1 VIKLNITI
9 KGVEEEVYR
18 NFKAESVR
26 RGFKLGEASTEAFKD
41 WVASQ
46 NKRSRK
52 DIKSMEEAARHMD
65 RIRAKLKNWSGVSEI
80 RKWREKRNYQK
91 S

>member
-1 VIKLNITI
+1 MLNLNITI
-9 KGVEEEVYR
+9 KGVEEEAFR

-26 RGFKLGEASTEAFKD
+26 KGLKLGEATTEAFKD

-46 NKRSRK
+46 NKRTRK
-52 DIKSMEEAARHMD
+52 EITTMEEAARHMD
-65 RIRAKLKNWSGVSEI
+65 TIKAKLNDWSGVSEI